1 MDALLMIAFWA
12 WLTVCLAGA
21 AVALHDVWT
30 IRRERQ

>member
-1 MDALLMIAFWA
+1 MDTMLTILFWA
-12 WLTVCLAGA
+12 WLAVCLAGA